1 MAAQGMNGTG
11 PGGPDSMNLS
21 GESCSIFVNGLSPEV
36 NSETLKEV
44 FSKVGKAGSAVVM
57 RDQSGASRGFGFVNF
72 TKPEEAEKAIQQ
84 FNKVPHTA
92 GTWLVRKAEKRK
104 PELKSGQA
112 IEQGLDLCNLYIR
125 GLEPEISSA
134 RLQSMFE
141 GFGKVVSSKV
151 LVDAKTGASKCAG
164 FLRFAA
170 PEEADRAIHEMN
182 NRQVGSKRLFVTLA
196 QKRTAADPQA
206 GGHPPFEH
214 NAAQLSAPPG
224 VAYYVPMPGMG
235 GPQYQQA
242 NHGHPPFPPYGMY
255 APGMMP
261 MHPQAF
267 QQGYGPPQLYWPG
280 MPMPSYPGTPP
291 AYLQHA
297 PRGLSRQQQAQQ
309 YYMVTSGQDGTY
321 FDMASNSFMHSGRGY
336 RAPMGHA
343 AVTARGGARR
353 GCQLPPEPPGSNN
366 IGPHAPRAPAKPPA
380 TMMPRPPMVRR
391 DAAPGSVP
399 KSAPAASSKDLLSR
413 LATTPDKHL
422 RISMM
427 GDRLFTLVQGLQ
439 PDKDSAKIT
448 GMLLEMSEAE
458 ILHIL
463 EDSDALV
470 QKVNEALGV
479 LKAAGYKETR
489 VSKGEN
495 AKTGPE
501 KPSSGEPIM
510 PQGSKAA
517 TASVTAQ
524 NATPSEKME
533 ELKIS

>member
-1 MAAQGMNGTG
+1 MAVQGMNGTG
-11 PGGPDSMNLS
+11 PGEQDSMNLS
-21 GESCSIFVNGLSPEV
+21 GESCSVFVNGLSPEV

-44 FSKVGKAGSAVVM
+44 FSKVGKVISAVVM
-57 RDQSGASRGFGFVNF
+57 RDQSGVSRGFGFVNF
-72 TKPEEAEKAIQQ
+72 TKPEEAEKAIKQ
-84 FNKVPHTA
+84 FNKVPHSA

-104 PELKSGQA
+104 PEQKMGQA
-112 IEQGLDLCNLYIR
+112 NEQGLDVCNLYIR

-141 GFGKVVSSKV
+141 GYGKVVSSKV
-151 LVDAKTGASKCAG
+151 LVDPKTGASKCAG

-224 VAYYVPMPGMG
+224 MAYFVPMPGMG
-235 GPQYQQA
+235 APQYQQA
-242 NHGHPPFPPYGMY
+242 THGHPSFPPYGMY
-255 APGMMP
+255 PPGVMT

-267 QQGYGPPQLYWPG
+267 QHGYGPPQLYWPG
-280 MPMPSYPGTPP
+280 MPMPSYPGVPP
-291 AYLQHA
+291 AYPQHD

-321 FDMASNSFMHSGRGY
+321 FDMASNRFMHSGRGY
-336 RAPMGHA
+336 RTPMGRA

-353 GCQLPPEPPGSNN
+353 GRQLFPEPPASNN
-366 IGPHAPRAPAKPPA
+366 IGHPRAPARPPG
-380 TMMPRPPMVRR
+380 TMMPRPSMVRR

-399 KSAPAASSKDLLSR
+399 KSAPASSSKDLLSR

-470 QKVNEALGV
+470 QKVDEAIGV

-489 VSKGEN
+489 VSKEGN
-495 AKTGPE
+495 AKMGPE
-501 KPSSGEPIM
+501 KASSGELIVPE
-510 PQGSKAA
+510 GSKAA
-517 TASVTAQ
+517 TASVATQ
-524 NATPSEKME
+524 NAAPSDKME